1 MSPTIFE
8 RSGGFA
14 KVSRIVMVFYDKV
27 LDSDAIAG
35 FFENV
40 DMAQLIDHQTKFI
53 ASVMG
58 GPVSISD
65 DHLQRAHAGLGIDET
80 ALDEMLRLLEQ
91 TFSEFGLEQADIT
104 RVVANIRR
112 RGHLIVTR

>member
-1 MSPTIFE
+1 MAPTIFE

-27 LDSDAIAG
+27 LDSDAIG
-35 FFENV
+35 DFFENV
-40 DMAQLIDHQTKFI
+40 DLAQLIDHQTKFI

-65 DHLQRAHAGLGIDET
+65 DHLQRAHAGLGIDES
-80 ALDEMLRLLEQ
+80 AFDEMLRLLEQ

-104 RVVANIRR
+104 RVAANIRS

>member
-1 MSPTIFE
+1 MAQTIFE
-8 RSGGFA
+8 RYGGFA

-27 LDSDAIAG
+27 LDSDAIG
-35 FFENV
+35 DYFENV
-40 DMAQLIDHQTKFI
+40 DLARLIDHQTKFI

-91 TFSEFGLEQADIT
+91 TFREFGLEEADIT
-104 RVVANIRR
+104 RVVAKIRR
-112 RGHLIVTR
+112 RSHLIVTR